1 MRVVVTSDTH
11 IGRRRRSPIP
21 AALLSACEGA
31 DLILHAG
38 DVTDPAVLEELA
50 GYAPL
55 AAVHGNVDGWD
66 MVERLPARRVVD
78 VGGVDIGMVHDAG
91 QAAGRAARLR
101 GRFPSCRVVVFGH
114 THEPLCEWD
123 AGLLL
128 LNPGSPTE
136 RRRAP
141 RHTYAELTVD
151 DGDVAAR
158 IVPIDKDAP

>member
-1 MRVVVTSDTH
+1 VVTADTH
-11 IGRRRRSPIP
+11 IGARRRGPLPRP
-21 AALLSACEGA
+21 LLRACSGA
-31 DLILHAG
+31 DAILHCG
-38 DVTDPAVLEELA
+38 DLVVADVLDELEA
-50 GYAPL
+50 CAPVY
-55 AAVHGNVDGWD
+55 AVHGNVDGWD
-66 MVERLPARRVVD
+66 LVERLPARRVVD
-78 VGGVDIGMVHDAG
+78 VGGVDVGMVHDAG
-91 QAAGRAARLR
+91 RAAGRAARLR

-123 AGLLL
+123 SGLLL